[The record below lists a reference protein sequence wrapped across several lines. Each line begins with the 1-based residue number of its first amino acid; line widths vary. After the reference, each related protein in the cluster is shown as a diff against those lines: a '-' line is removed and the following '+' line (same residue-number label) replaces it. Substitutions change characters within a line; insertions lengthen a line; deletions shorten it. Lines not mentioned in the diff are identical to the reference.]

1 MFFPLR
7 FSIQNVLLYVSV
19 GASVQYLL
27 VRSKST
33 SLFGDGLTDDDA
45 RAALRIAVGSTSLA
59 LTLWV
64 TAGER
69 RERELLTMLTEGREE
84 AANGR
89 RDEEEELSSLGTNI
103 IWYSRSSITI
113 VRAYLILVFLSG
125 P

>member
-1 MFFPLR
+1 M
-7 FSIQNVLLYVSV
+7 LLYVSV

-64 TAGER
+64 AAGER
-69 RERELLTMLTEGREE
+69 RERELLVMLTEGRDE
-84 AANGR
+84 AANGK

-113 VRAYLILVFLSG
+113 IVLAYFLLVFPSG

>member
-1 MFFPLR
+1 M
-7 FSIQNVLLYVSV
+7 SV

-64 TAGER
+64 AAGER
-69 RERELLTMLTEGREE
+69 RERELLTMFTEGREE

-113 VRAYLILVFLSG
+113 AVRAYFLLVFLSG
-125 P
+125 S